1 MNRDFIK
8 GLKAASPIVLGYIPV
23 GIAYGMMARA
33 SGLTFLRAMSFS
45 VFVYAG
51 ASQMASVQMLATNIG
66 FVTIVLTV
74 FVLNLRHIIMSTCVM
89 DRLKDVP
96 LPIRLLLSF
105 GITDE
110 VFALTMTKYKQN
122 LTASFFLGVALG
134 SYLSW
139 NVGSAL
145 GILFSSV
152 LPEIVSR
159 ALSISLYAMFIGLL
173 VPNMKK
179 SIRLVYVV
187 CITIVLSY
195 VFNLFLSSSLSMI
208 LSCLVSAF
216 IGMFFIRQED
226 LE

>member
-1 MNRDFIK
+1 MNKDFKK

-33 SGLTFLRAMSFS
+33 SGLTLLKAMSFS

-66 FVTIVLTV
+66 FATIVLTV

-89 DRLKDVP
+89 DSLKKTP
-96 LPIRLLLSF
+96 LPIRLILSF

-110 VFALTMTKYKQN
+110 VFALTMTKYKQK
-122 LTASFFLGVALG
+122 LTPAFFLGVALG

-139 NVGSAL
+139 NVGSVL
-145 GILFSSV
+145 GILFSSF
-152 LPEIVSR
+152 LPDIVSK

-173 VPNMKK
+173 VPNVKK
-179 SIRLVYVV
+179 STRLFYVV
-187 CITIVLSY
+187 LITIALSY
-195 VFNLFLSSSLSMI
+195 LFNLFLSSSLSMI
-208 LSCLVSAF
+208 LSCLVSAL
-216 IGMFFIRQED
+216 IGMVFIKEED

>member
-1 MNRDFIK
+1 MNKDFKK

-33 SGLTFLRAMSFS
+33 SGLTLLKAMSFS

-66 FVTIVLTV
+66 FATIVLTV

-89 DRLKDVP
+89 DSLKKTP
-96 LPIRLLLSF
+96 LPIRLILSF

-110 VFALTMTKYKQN
+110 VFALTMTKYKQK
-122 LTASFFLGVALG
+122 LTPAFFLGVASG

-139 NVGSAL
+139 NVGSVL
-145 GILFSSV
+145 GILFSSF
-152 LPEIVSR
+152 LPDIVSK

-173 VPNMKK
+173 VPNVKK
-179 SIRLVYVV
+179 STRLFYVV
-187 CITIVLSY
+187 LITIALSY
-195 VFNLFLSSSLSMI
+195 LFNLFLSSSLSMI
-208 LSCLVSAF
+208 LSCLVSAL
-216 IGMFFIRQED
+216 IGMVFIKEED